1 MIRKKK
7 NLLLL
12 LQLRQ
17 FLSNPKNIVIL
28 SAAAVANATYII
40 RYRDVLGNGERLSF
54 IAPFLM
60 ILSSPQVF
68 PSPHFFISAFVFF
81 LLAQNPDTN
90 SGLYY
95 HLIRTSRRR
104 WLINEILQVVSICL
118 SSLIFLFIASFIV
131 MIPHISLNLSWDS
144 SLQVWQDALIGAWKA
159 SIPYSVVYQLSQTQ
173 ALAYAVGFWLLYCVS
188 GGLLM
193 LVLRLAVPVQRNIG
207 LGIVFCLYFYDYIC
221 EYFLPY
227 ALRYASPVALSKIS
241 YLNLGFDAVYPSPGY
256 ALAFFSIYIFLLII
270 AVMRVGRQV
279 NLDLLS
285 SRTNT

>member
-1 MIRKKK
+1 MRHYFVF
-7 NLLLL
+7 LF
-12 LQLRQ
+12 
-17 FLSNPKNIVIL
+17 FLSL
-28 SAAAVANATYII
+28 S
-40 RYRDVLGNGERLSF
+40 LSLSYVCF
-54 IAPFLM
+54 TLFLDCFM
-60 ILSSPQVF
+60 WSTRIFFSS
-68 PSPHFFISAFVFF
+68 FF
-81 LLAQNPDTN
+81 LSLFL
-90 SGLYY
+90 SL
-95 HLIRTSRRR
+95 
-104 WLINEILQVVSICL
+104 CL
-118 SSLIFLFIASFIV
+118 VLFLFIASFIV

>member
-1 MIRKKK
+1 MIRKNK

-17 FLSNPKNIVIL
+17 FLSNPKNIIIL
-28 SAAAVANATYII
+28 LATAVVNATYII
-40 RYRDVLGNGERLSF
+40 RYRDILGNGESLSF
-54 IAPFLM
+54 ITPFLM

-68 PSPHFFISAFVFF
+68 PSPHFFVSAFVFF

-104 WLINEILQVVSICL
+104 WLVNEILQVISICL
-118 SSLIFLFIASFIV
+118 SSLVFLFIASFFV
-131 MIPHISLNLSWDS
+131 MIPHISSNLSWDN
-144 SLQVWQDALIGAWKA
+144 SLQVWQDSLIGAWKA
-159 SIPYSVVYQLSQTQ
+159 TIPYSVVYQLCQTQ
-173 ALAYAVGFWLLYCVS
+173 ALAYAVGLWLLYCVS

-193 LVLRLAVPVQRNIG
+193 LVLRLTVPRQRNIG

-227 ALRYASPVALSKIS
+227 AFRYASPVALSRIS
-241 YLNLGFDAVYPSPGY
+241 YLNWGFDAAYPSPGY
-256 ALAFFSIYIFLLII
+256 ALAYFSICIFLLSI
-270 AVMRVGRQV
+270 AIMRMGRQV

-285 SRTNT
+285 SRINI